1 MQKRLL
7 LREGLELLIL
17 SAAACALLFFPE
29 TASAA
34 VVRGLRQCGAAILP
48 SLFPFFIC
56 ANLITELSLTRIPAR
71 LLGRLMR
78 PVFHLGG
85 AGSAALVLGLVGGYP
100 AGAQAVAQLYESG
113 SISQEEAG
121 RLLLF
126 CNNAGPAFV
135 TGVCG
140 VCVLGSA
147 KAGLL
152 LYAVHVFCA
161 LLTGVLLRGPLP
173 DAAPPATH
181 TSLEKAPGFA
191 AAFITSVK
199 RAGTTA
205 LQVCMFVVAFSVLS
219 AFLLCLLPEGLPPEV
234 RALLV
239 GMLELSGLTDRRVS
253 ARLFRAERLRT
264 GAVAPCASRA
274 WPRTVSARKAPARHT
289 VCTAGAAAL
298 RPSSAAGGSG
308 SGRFSGL
315 ASAFA
320 AHFARLA
327 PARDNLP
334 EIPQTELWKFSAKA
348 CIIVGTESKKRGL
361 AVQFSKGGVRVA
373 LPQENRS
380 LLYLLSVCR
389 TGGRSYDDLSEVRHR
404 SCGASLPPVPLRS
417 AQARTGPPG
426 QPRAGKAG

>member
-7 LREGLELLIL
+7 LREGLELLTL

-85 AGSAALVLGLVGGYP
+85 TSSAALVLGLVGGYP

-173 DAAPPATH
+173 DAAPPAAH
-181 TSLEKAPGFA
+181 TSPEKAPGFA

-199 RAGTTA
+199 RAGTAA

-219 AFLLCLLPEGLPPEV
+219 AGGAGAAGRDAGAEQRRAASGRMPGGLP
-234 RALLV
+234 
-239 GMLELSGLTDRRVS
+239 DRRVS

-274 WPRTVSARKAPARHT
+274 WPWTVSARKAPARRT

-361 AVQFSKGGVRVA
+361 AAQFSKGGVRVA

-426 QPRAGKAG
+426 PPRAGKAG

>member
-1 MQKRLL
+1 MYAETPAPAR
-7 LREGLELLIL
+7 GAGAFDLIRRG
-17 SAAACALLFFPE
+17 CALLFFPE

-71 LLGRLMR
+71 LLGGLMR

-173 DAAPPATH
+173 DAAPPAAH
-181 TSLEKAPGFA
+181 TSPEKAPGFA

-219 AFLLCLLPEGLPPEV
+219 AFLLCLLPESLPPEV

-239 GMLELSGLTDRRVS
+239 GMLELSNGVL
-253 ARLFRAERLRT
+253 LLGGCRA
-264 GAVAPCASRA
+264 AFPI
-274 WPRTVSARKAPARHT
+274 
-289 VCTAGAAAL
+289 AA
-298 RPSSAAGGSG
+298 
-308 SGRFSGL
+308 F
-315 ASAFA
+315 
-320 AHFARLA
+320 
-327 PARDNLP
+327 
-334 EIPQTELWKFSAKA
+334 
-348 CIIVGTESKKRGL
+348 
-361 AVQFSKGGVRVA
+361 
-373 LPQENRS
+373 
-380 LLYLLSVCR
+380 LL
-389 TGGRSYDDLSEVRHR
+389 GF
-404 SCGASLPPVPLRS
+404 
-417 AQARTGPPG
+417 PG
-426 QPRAGKAG
+426 

>member
-71 LLGRLMR
+71 LLGGLMR

-100 AGAQAVAQLYESG
+100 AGAQAVAQLYEGG

-152 LYAVHVFCA
+152 K
-161 LLTGVLLRGPLP
+161 P
-173 DAAPPATH
+173 
-181 TSLEKAPGFA
+181 
-191 AAFITSVK
+191 
-199 RAGTTA
+199 
-205 LQVCMFVVAFSVLS
+205 
-219 AFLLCLLPEGLPPEV
+219 
-234 RALLV
+234 V
-239 GMLELSGLTDRRVS
+239 GRQ
-253 ARLFRAERLRT
+253 
-264 GAVAPCASRA
+264 
-274 WPRTVSARKAPARHT
+274 ARK
-289 VCTAGAAAL
+289 G
-298 RPSSAAGGSG
+298 
-308 SGRFSGL
+308 
-315 ASAFA
+315 
-320 AHFARLA
+320 
-327 PARDNLP
+327 
-334 EIPQTELWKFSAKA
+334 
-348 CIIVGTESKKRGL
+348 GTE
-361 AVQFSKGGVRVA
+361 A
-373 LPQENRS
+373 
-380 LLYLLSVCR
+380 
-389 TGGRSYDDLSEVRHR
+389 
-404 SCGASLPPVPLRS
+404 
-417 AQARTGPPG
+417 
-426 QPRAGKAG
+426 

>member
-85 AGSAALVLGLVGGYP
+85 TSSAALVLGLVGGYP

-152 LYAVHVFCA
+152 LYA
-161 LLTGVLLRGPLP
+161 
-173 DAAPPATH
+173 DAAPPAAH
-181 TSLEKAPGFA
+181 TSPGKAPGFA

-239 GMLELSGLTDRRVS
+239 GMLELSNGVL
-253 ARLFRAERLRT
+253 LLGGCRA
-264 GAVAPCASRA
+264 AFPI
-274 WPRTVSARKAPARHT
+274 
-289 VCTAGAAAL
+289 AAFL
-298 RPSSAAGGSG
+298 LG
-308 SGRFSGL
+308 FSGL
-315 ASAFA
+315 SVCAQAQSL
-320 AHFARLA
+320 LA
-327 PARDNLP
+327 PAGLGLGQYLPAKLLHGTLSALLALLLSALHLLP
-334 EIPQTELWKFSAKA
+334 EAASAGA
-348 CIIVGTESKKRGL
+348 
-361 AVQFSKGGVRVA
+361 F
-373 LPQENRS
+373 P
-380 LLYLLSVCR
+380 
-389 TGGRSYDDLSEVRHR
+389 
-404 SCGASLPPVPLRS
+404 ASLPLLPLILPGWLLLGIICLRFRKLSSGNS
-417 AQARTGPPG
+417 AQKRV
-426 QPRAGKAG
+426 

>member
-71 LLGRLMR
+71 LLGGLMR

-152 LYAVHVFCA
+152 LYAVHAFCA

-173 DAAPPATH
+173 DAAPSSERTL
-181 TSLEKAPGFA
+181 TGKTPGFA

-239 GMLELSGLTDRRVS
+239 GMLELSNGVL
-253 ARLFRAERLRT
+253 LLGGCRA
-264 GAVAPCASRA
+264 AFPI
-274 WPRTVSARKAPARHT
+274 
-289 VCTAGAAAL
+289 AAFL
-298 RPSSAAGGSG
+298 LG
-308 SGRFSGL
+308 FSGL
-315 ASAFA
+315 
-320 AHFARLA
+320 
-327 PARDNLP
+327 
-334 EIPQTELWKFSAKA
+334 
-348 CIIVGTESKKRGL
+348 
-361 AVQFSKGGVRVA
+361 
-373 LPQENRS
+373 
-380 LLYLLSVCR
+380 SVC
-389 TGGRSYDDLSEVRHR
+389 
-404 SCGASLPPVPLRS
+404 A
-417 AQARTGPPG
+417 
-426 QPRAGKAG
+426 